1 MPAPPASKDS
11 PSRAA
16 RTRLAVRGMHCASC
30 VGRVESALQGVPGV
44 ERASV
49 DLLSGEARV
58 WGAPE
63 PERLVAA
70 VREAGYDAAP
80 LAEDEL
86 DDARAVRSRAAADLT
101 RRLVV
106 AALLGIP
113 VIVISMAHVHF
124 PGRDPAFL
132 LATLPVVLYS
142 GWPFLAGAAAALRRG
157 SADMNTLIALGTLA
171 AFLGGAA
178 ATFFPE
184 AFQGPDGRAHVYY
197 EAAAAIVLLVLL
209 GRFFEERA
217 KGSAG
222 EALRRLAALAAPV
235 AHVLRDGRET
245 DLAPAQVRVGDRM
258 RIRPGERIPAD
269 GRVLEGTSAVDEAL
283 LSGEPI
289 PVEKRPGD
297 PVTGAT
303 VNGTGALLVEAT
315 RVGRDTALAQIV
327 RLVREAQASKARV
340 QRLADRIAAVFVPAV
355 CVVAL
360 AAAAGWALWGP
371 EPRLARA
378 LNAAVSVL
386 LIACPC
392 ALGLATPTALVAA
405 TGRGAELG
413 ILFRDATALERARRV
428 DTVLLDK
435 TGTITEG
442 RPEVVVVWSVPGT
455 DPRDLLARVAAA
467 ERQSEHPL
475 AAAIARRAE
484 ADRLPPHEAGAVR
497 AHPGGGLSATVAGTP
512 LLAGTAEFLAE
523 QGVDLAPLQAE
534 ADRLAAA
541 GHTVVLVAIGGKAA
555 GVLGVVDRLKPDAAA
570 AVASLRRMGLRAWLV
585 TGDQPRVAG
594 IVARH
599 VGIEEVRARVRP
611 DAKADLARELKRSGA
626 VVAMV
631 GDGINDAPALAA
643 ADLGIAMGGGAE
655 AARAAADVTIVTG
668 RASAIPVALLLAHA
682 TLRVIRQ
689 NLAFAFLYNVLLIP
703 VAAGVLHPLAGW
715 TLNPVLAS
723 AAMALSSLTV
733 VGNSLRLRRSG

>member
-1 MPAPPASKDS
+1 
-11 PSRAA
+11 
-16 RTRLAVRGMHCASC
+16 MHCASC
-30 VGRVESALQGVPGV
+30 VGRVESALEGVPGV

-70 VREAGYDAAP
+70 VRAAGYDAAP
-80 LAEDEL
+80 LAEDAE
-86 DDARAVRSRAAADLT
+86 DDAGRAARARAATDLT

-106 AALLGIP
+106 AALLGLP
-113 VIVISMAHVHF
+113 VLVVSMAHVWF
-124 PGRDPAFL
+124 PGRDVAL
-132 LATLPVVLYS
+132 LIATLPVVFYS

-171 AFLGGAA
+171 ALFGSAA
-178 ATFFPE
+178 ATFAPA

-197 EAAAAIVLLVLL
+197 EAAAAITLLVLL
-209 GRFFEERA
+209 GRFLEERA
-217 KGSAG
+217 KGRAG
-222 EALRRLAALAAPV
+222 EALRKLAALAAPV

-245 DLAPAQVRVGDRM
+245 DVPPAQVRVGDRM

-269 GRVLEGTSAVDEAL
+269 GRVVEGTSSVDEAL

-297 PVTGAT
+297 AVTGAT

-315 RVGRDTALAQIV
+315 RVGRDTALAQIL
-327 RLVREAQASKARV
+327 RLVREAQASKASV

-355 CVVAL
+355 CIVAL
-360 AAAAGWALWGP
+360 AAAAGWALAGP

-442 RPEVVVVWSVPGT
+442 RPEVAVVWSAPGT
-455 DPRDLLARVAAA
+455 DPRDLLARAAAA

-475 AAAIARRAE
+475 AAAIVRRAE
-484 ADRLPPHEAGAVR
+484 ADGLRAHEADGVR
-497 AHPGGGLSATVAGTP
+497 AHPGGGLSASVAGAP

-523 QGVDLAPLQAE
+523 RGVDAAPLQAE
-534 ADRLAAA
+534 ADRLAAS
-541 GHTVVLVAIGGKAA
+541 GHTVVLVALDGKPA
-555 GVLGVVDRLKPDAAA
+555 GVLGIVDRLKPDAAA
-570 AVASLRRMGLRAWLV
+570 AVAALRRSGLRVWLV
-585 TGDQPRVAG
+585 SGDQPRVAEL
-594 IVARH
+594 VARH
-599 VGIEEVRARVRP
+599 VGIDQVRARVRP
-611 DAKADLARELKRSGA
+611 DAKADLVRELQRERA

-655 AARAAADVTIVTG
+655 AARAAAEVTVVTG
-668 RASAIPVALLLAHA
+668 RPASIPVALSLAHA

-703 VAAGVLHPLAGW
+703 VAAGALFPVAGW
-715 TLNPVLAS
+715 TLNPMLAS
-723 AAMALSSLTV
+723 AAMAFSSLTV
-733 VGNSLRLRRSG
+733 VGNSLRLRGFRGATGRT